1 MKDNMKRIITLVIF
15 LFYVFCV
22 GAQFVQR
29 GVTLEYNR
37 NKAKTTYT
45 KPVSIRTDNAE
56 PSVSNNGSFAL
67 TFTKATMAGDTIKSP
82 DIRVGDEKYVLF
94 NKDRIRGWV
103 LTPKKDMEILVCKKE
118 IVDYLESTYTNNY
131 VNQLKKNY
139 EQSQRR
145 LRESTEDAEIL
156 KKELAKLKTDFE
168 REVNMIRARAVLFA
182 YVDETEKDSLELLR
196 RECILNND
204 LERALKIGDEMDLGG
219 LANNYI
225 TNLHKSK
232 DVYARYLQNLH
243 DLATILEEQI
253 QIYKTKDEYNLNG
266 ALTPYY
272 ESLTEVYKCLHEEY
286 KDSKQNETLF
296 NEIEDKLGKVLYDQ
310 DKIEEAAQYE
320 NTDAL
325 LRLAEKY
332 DRRGETENPTLCK
345 NYLKQ
350 LLSAVK
356 SKGRDLPQSGYTL
369 SDYEEWLES
378 FPDFIIES
386 NGSKFE
392 YTILNNEEVSLVH
405 YVHGD
410 SKAKKVVVPKE
421 VEYEG
426 KKYTVTKIGC
436 HLFFKDFLF
445 YYGQYD
451 KEEESCMDITSL
463 QLPNTITYIGTSAFA
478 REAPGVIHR
487 SEWIKVN
494 MPNSLKVI
502 CDNAFYGCFFKNF
515 IIDIPEGVEYIG
527 DAWESWEDWETG
539 ENFGLTL
546 RIPASAKEIN
556 IMKGLYG
563 GQEDSCPLIH
573 KIELDPK
580 NIHFKMINGLLYKA
594 DSTYVYAG
602 GLNLDEDKFKI
613 LYIPSKLRFEN
624 EDSLMWFFDSS
635 VVSDGVDSLIVDS
648 NHPDFTL
655 YEGILYDKNKERL
668 ILKPKRQKHVFVPLT
683 LKDVCWGWNHR
694 NYSASHYTFPKEI
707 NPDVFIQI
715 MADKAHEDTTTID
728 YYGITGS
735 LIAHNDGER
744 LSRLINVI
752 DTALT
757 RNLHDPKLTYIKG
770 MLFLELYDINSAT
783 KVHQQALWNDKK
795 YEEMLGNKIEK
806 SKNTVDSLRKKID
819 ESLEWLSKDEY
830 LNRNIVEH
838 QEKFAEW
845 GTEWEV
851 LRLAVLYYLRGLAE
865 LEKKD
870 YGDEYK
876 EMADRDFKNALYTVS
891 KLAKGDPLKHEDWVS
906 NLYSDVAVLYYNHLA
921 VYPKTLKK
929 EDEEIVDKLVDM
941 SLEANPKNTTAL
953 ETKGLMYLYKQ
964 EPDKARQTLEKIKVI
979 NENHADKSLLKR
991 KLDEK

>member
-1 MKDNMKRIITLVIF
+1 MKFNMKRITTLVIF

-22 GAQFVQR
+22 EAQFVQK

-67 TFTKATMAGDTIKSP
+67 TFTKPTMAGDTIKSP
-82 DIRVGDEKYVLF
+82 DIRVGDKKYVLF
-94 NKDRIRGWV
+94 NKDRIQGWV
-103 LTPKKDMEILVCKKE
+103 LTPRKDMEILVCKKE

-131 VNQLKKNY
+131 VNQLKRWY
-139 EQSQRR
+139 EQSQKQ
-145 LRESTEDAEIL
+145 LKESTEDAENL
-156 KKELAKLKTDFE
+156 KKELAKLKANYD
-168 REVNMIRARAVLFA
+168 RDVNMIRARAILFA
-182 YVDETEKDSLELLR
+182 YVDETEKDSLEMLR

-204 LERALKIGDEMDLGG
+204 LERAKKIGEEMNLEK
-219 LANNYI
+219 LADSYLY
-225 TNLHKSK
+225 NLHKSK
-232 DVYARYLQNLH
+232 DTYQQYLRKLH
-243 DLATILEEQI
+243 DCAIIIEEQI
-253 QIYKTKDEYNLNG
+253 QLYETKDKYDIDERI
-266 ALTPYY
+266 TPYY
-272 ESLTEVYKCLHEEY
+272 ESLTEIYKCLLEEY
-286 KDSKQNETLF
+286 RDSKQNEALY
-296 NEIEDKLGKVLYDQ
+296 NEIEDKLGKVLYCQ
-310 DKIEEAAQYE
+310 EKIEEAAQYG

-325 LRLAEKY
+325 FSLANTY
-332 DRRGETENPTLCK
+332 DRGEEKEDSAKCK
-345 NYLKQ
+345 SYLRQ
-350 LLSAVK
+350 LLYAIK
-356 SKGRDLPQSGYTL
+356 TKGHDLPQSNNLLY
-369 SDYEEWLES
+369 DYEEWLES
-378 FPDFIIES
+378 FPDFFIEE
-386 NGSKFE
+386 NGARFE
-392 YTILNNEEVSLVH
+392 YTVLNDKQVSLVH
-405 YVHGD
+405 YVHGNA
-410 SKAKKVVVPKE
+410 KTKKVVVPKE

-445 YYGQYD
+445 NYGQYD

-463 QLPNTITYIGTSAFA
+463 QLPNTITYVGACAFA
-478 REAPGVIHR
+478 REASGVIHR

-502 CDNAFYGCFFKNF
+502 QDYAYRGCMFKNY
-515 IIDIPEGVEYIG
+515 IIDIPEGVEYVG

-539 ENFGLTL
+539 EKFGLTL

-580 NIHFKMINGLLYKA
+580 NSHFKMINGLLYKA

-624 EDSLMWFFDSS
+624 EDSLMWFFNSS
-635 VVSDGVDSLIVDS
+635 VVYDGVDSLIVDS
-648 NHPDFTL
+648 NHSDFTL
-655 YEGILYDKNKERL
+655 YGGVLYDKNRERL
-668 ILKPKRQKHVFVPLT
+668 ILKPKRLKHVFVPLT
-683 LKDVCWGWNHR
+683 LKDVNWGWNHR

-707 NPDVFIQI
+707 NPNIFVQI

-728 YYGITGS
+728 FYGITES

-752 DTALT
+752 DTILT
-757 RNLHDPKLTYIKG
+757 RNPHDSKLTYIKG
-770 MLFLELYDINSAT
+770 MLFLELYDIKSAT
-783 KVHQQALWNDKK
+783 KVHLQALWNDKT
-795 YEEMLGNKIEK
+795 YEEMLGNEIEK

-819 ESLEWLSKDEY
+819 ESLIWLSKDEY
-830 LNRNIVEH
+830 LNENIVEH

-870 YGDEYK
+870 DDEYK
-876 EMADRDFKNALYTVS
+876 EMADRDFNNALYTVS
-891 KLAKGDPLKHEDWVS
+891 KLAKGDPLKHKEWLS
-906 NLYSDVAVLYYNHLA
+906 NLYSDVAVQYYNHLA

-929 EDEEIVDKLVDM
+929 EDEEIVDKLVNM
-941 SLEANPKNTTAL
+941 SLEANPKNTNAL
-953 ETKGLMYLYKQ
+953 ETKGLMYLYKH
-964 EPDKARQTLEKIKVI
+964 ETDKAKQTLEKIKVI

-991 KLDEK
+991 LLEEK